1 MRKYEYRINR
11 DVIRIFLTTMS
22 LPLVLIVD
30 DEIGVRESLK
40 MILGKDYQLLEADS
54 VNAAIPKVQ
63 ENRPDVV
70 LLDVLMPK
78 TDGIEVL
85 RRIKEIHP
93 ACAVIMMTGLNSQ
106 HVSAK
111 AMKFGAFDFIGKPF
125 DVVELRQKVSR
136 ALAQATSNTK
146 P

>member
-1 MRKYEYRINR
+1 LI
-11 DVIRIFLTTMS
+11 
-22 LPLVLIVD
+22 LIVD

-40 MILGKDYQLLEADS
+40 MIFGKEYQLLEADS
-54 VNAAIPKVQ
+54 VDAAIPKVQ
-63 ENRPDVV
+63 GNKPDVV

-93 ACAVIMMTGLNSQ
+93 GCAVIMMTGLNSQ

-125 DVVELRQKVSR
+125 DVVELRQKVAR
-136 ALAQATSNTK
+136 ALEQAAPK
-146 P
+146 AKV